1 MDIYTMPNYKVVKV
15 PNKNCWKVMRGAVIH
30 MKCGTLS
37 NAKKQ
42 VALLNE
48 LDFRSKAHKKMK

>member
-1 MDIYTMPNYKVVKV
+1 MPNYKVVKV